1 MHTKMLRWMMGAAI
15 LLALA
20 VVPAAGQSKTLY
32 WERFDVD
39 ITVNLDG
46 TLDVVE
52 TQAIVFTSGQF
63 TAGYRSIDGGLTTG
77 ISDIAVADE
86 TGFYALNASALPGT
100 FTVNRQGS
108 HTVID
113 WYFEPAE
120 DETRTFT
127 LSYRVSGALR
137 YYAGGDQVWWK
148 AVYGDRSFPVN
159 HSIVTIR
166 VPAAARIQNFDSYF
180 TQAALEPLDD
190 QTVRLTALARI
201 PAGQEFEVRAEFT
214 PGVVA
219 GAPATWQQAE
229 DERAAAL
236 EAQAEYDERW
246 RPVANLAAG
255 ALSLLFL
262 VLAPLGLY
270 LVWYTRGRDAHT
282 DFVAEYLPEPPT
294 DLPPGMVGTLLDE
307 EADMEDV
314 LATLI
319 DLARRSYISIEE
331 IKPQKKGPFGL
342 TSEPDFLYKQVRPVD
357 ATLHPYETMLLT
369 ALFKQKQERK
379 LSDLKAKFYTEL
391 PKIKAALYTEV
402 TNQAFFTA
410 NPEQTRSRWSLFGV
424 LALMATGVLSCVGVG
439 ALAQYTDAAIFLP
452 VGLLIFSF
460 GLIFLA
466 RFMPRKTAKGAE
478 QAARWQAFRA
488 YLRNIGKYT
497 DLARAT
503 ELFDRFLPYAI
514 AFGLEKDYLRTWEK
528 VPEAAPP
535 PWYMPYPRPI
545 SHGPRTM
552 PSSSSRGAP
561 GPAMPAP
568 RPAEGGRGLPS
579 LSEASRGM
587 GAGLSG
593 MSAGLSGMLT
603 TASNTLTSRPQ
614 PSGGS
619 SGGWSSSRGSS
630 GGGGFS
636 GGGFSGGGS
645 FGGGGG
651 GGGGGG
657 FR

>member
-1 MHTKMLRWMMGAAI
+1 MHTKMLRWIIGAAI

-52 TQAIVFTSGQF
+52 TQTIVFTSGQF

-108 HTVID
+108 QTVID

-127 LSYRVSGALR
+127 LSYRVSGGLR
-137 YYAGGDQVWWK
+137 YYAEGDQVWWK
-148 AVYGDRSFPVN
+148 AVYADRPFPVN
-159 HSIVTIR
+159 YSIVTIR
-166 VPAAARIQNFDSYF
+166 VPAPATIQNFDSYF
-180 TQAALEPLDD
+180 TQAQFEQLDD
-190 QTVRLTALARI
+190 QTVRMTALDRI
-201 PAGQEFEVRAEFT
+201 PAGQEFEVRAQFT

-219 GAPATWQQAE
+219 GAPASWQQAE

-236 EAQAEYDERW
+236 EAQAAYDERW
-246 RPVANLAAG
+246 RPVADLVTG

-307 EADMEDV
+307 QADMEDV
-314 LATLI
+314 LATLV
-319 DLARRSYISIEE
+319 DLARRRYITIEE

-342 TSEPDFLYKQVRPVD
+342 TSEPDFLYKQVRLAD
-357 ATLHPYETMLLT
+357 AALHPYEILLLT
-369 ALFKQKQERK
+369 SLFKEKQERK
-379 LSDLKAKFYTEL
+379 LSDLKAKFYTHL
-391 PKIKAALYTEV
+391 PKITAALYTEV
-402 TNQAFFTA
+402 TNQGFFVA

-424 LALMATGVLSCVGVG
+424 MMLVATGALGCVGVG
-439 ALAQYTDAAIFLP
+439 ALLQYTNAALFLP
-452 VGLLIFSF
+452 VGFLIFAF

-466 RFMPRKTAKGAE
+466 RFMPRKTVKGAE

-514 AFGLEKDYLRTWEK
+514 AFGLEKDYLRTWER
-528 VPEAAPP
+528 VPEAAAP
-535 PWYMPYPRPI
+535 PWYTPYPRPV
-545 SHGPRTM
+545 HRTGPTTT
-552 PSSSSRGAP
+552 PSSGRGAP

-568 RPAEGGRGLPS
+568 RPAEGGGGLPS

-603 TASNTLTSRPQ
+603 TASNTLASRPQ

-619 SGGWSSSRGSS
+619 SGWSSSRGS